1 MEYEV
6 FVNSPSSEDSESGVH
21 IGELTGLLSVKHL
34 YSFDG
39 TRAHAYV

>member
-21 IGELTGLLSVKHL
+21 IGELMIFSSSVTLHI
-34 YSFDG
+34 FIFN
-39 TRAHAYV
+39 